1 MTMKD
6 ISVESPAAFIN
17 RDLSWLEFNH
27 RVLEQGKDE
36 SVPLLE
42 RLKFLAITASNWD
55 EFFMV
60 RVAALKHQ
68 ARSAAD
74 SKDPS
79 GLTADRQLDE
89 IRRLMRREV
98 ADHTAAVR
106 AAFDGLAEHGLNVR
120 DVDSLTAEEHVF
132 LDGYFAGEVLPLLTP
147 LAVDELS
154 PFPTLPESDL
164 HLILALR
171 PVDPVGTERTEDG
184 EARIAVV
191 PIPRS
196 LRRFVNLPHKDVLSF
211 VPVEQVIRTRAG
223 ALFPNR
229 AVEAWALFRL
239 TRDADV
245 DVHRDEVGDILS
257 TVEQTV
263 KSRRRRGV
271 VRLEVSANA
280 NVRLMDWLEEY
291 CKVTEADVYEI
302 DGLMDA
308 TALGELAGLTGS
320 AELKDPDWPPQMPRD
335 LVGVDDIW
343 QTLQERD
350 VLLFHPYE
358 SFEPVI
364 SLLDEA
370 AADPDVLAIKQT
382 LYRTSNE
389 SPVIEAL
396 ARASE
401 NGKQVTVLL
410 EVKARFDEYRNVQ
423 SARRLEDA
431 GCHVI
436 YGVAGYKT
444 HSKVLL
450 IVRREPSG
458 IRRYLHM
465 STGNYNERTARLY
478 SDIGYMTTDRDL
490 ASDAAAYFNT
500 LTGYSDDVG
509 WSKLAV
515 APTGLRS
522 RILELIRREIHT
534 STSDQPGL
542 IMAKLNSLQHKTIC
556 KALYEAGRAGV
567 KIRLNVRGICC
578 LRPGV
583 KGLSENIEVTSIVD
597 RYLEHARV
605 FYFLN
610 GGNEEVYLSSA
621 DWMKRNLDNRLEVM
635 FPVAQPNLRDR
646 LKGILHTCF
655 ADNVKAW
662 RLRADGSYERVRRE
676 GPPVRAQEKLYLEAL
691 EAVEAA
697 GAARTR
703 LRPLMNPEEGRRRS
717 V

>member
-1 MTMKD
+1 
-6 ISVESPAAFIN
+6 
-17 RDLSWLEFNH
+17 
-27 RVLEQGKDE
+27 
-36 SVPLLE
+36 
-42 RLKFLAITASNWD
+42 
-55 EFFMV
+55 
-60 RVAALKHQ
+60 
-68 ARSAAD
+68 
-74 SKDPS
+74 
-79 GLTADRQLDE
+79 
-89 IRRLMRREV
+89 
-98 ADHTAAVR
+98 
-106 AAFDGLAEHGLNVR
+106 
-120 DVDSLTAEEHVF
+120 
-132 LDGYFAGEVLPLLTP
+132 
-147 LAVDELS
+147 
-154 PFPTLPESDL
+154 
-164 HLILALR
+164 
-171 PVDPVGTERTEDG
+171 
-184 EARIAVV
+184 
-191 PIPRS
+191 
-196 LRRFVNLPHKDVLSF
+196 
-211 VPVEQVIRTRAG
+211 
-223 ALFPNR
+223 
-229 AVEAWALFRL
+229 
-239 TRDADV
+239 
-245 DVHRDEVGDILS
+245 VGDILS
-257 TVEQTV
+257 TVEQAV

-271 VRLEVSANA
+271 VRLEVSANPDR
-280 NVRLMDWLEEY
+280 RLMDWLVEY
-291 CKVTEADVYEI
+291 CKVTEADIYEI

-308 TALGELAGLTGS
+308 TALGELVGLTGS

-335 LVGVDDIW
+335 LVGADDIW

-401 NGKQVTVLL
+401 SGKQVTVLL

-444 HSKVLL
+444 HSKLLL

-478 SDIGYMTTDRDL
+478 SDIGFMTTERDL

-515 APTGLRS
+515 APTGLRG
-522 RILELIRREIHT
+522 RLLELIKREIHT

-542 IMAKLNSLQHKTIC
+542 IMAKLNSLQHKAVC
-556 KALYEAGRAGV
+556 KALYEASRAGV
-567 KIRLNVRGICC
+567 KIKLNVRGICC

-597 RYLEHARV
+597 RYLEHARIC
-605 FYFLN
+605 YFLN

-646 LKGILHTCF
+646 LKAMLHTYF

-662 RLRADGSYERVRRE
+662 RLRADGPYERVRRE
-676 GPPVRAQEKLYLEAL
+676 GPPVRAQEKLYFEAL

-697 GAARTR
+697 GAAQTR